1 MNRPRKHF
9 GQHFLHDQNIME
21 KIIGAIA
28 PEPTDCFVEIGPGRG
43 ALTRP
48 LLERVAKLDVIEI
61 DHDLATV
68 LADDITNPRLRVHQ
82 ADALKFDFRKIGA
95 SPGGL
100 RLAGNLPYNISSPLL
115 FHILTYGQ
123 LFRDIHVMLQKEVVA
138 RMTAAPGNKTYGRLT
153 VALAARCQVEALF
166 DIRPGS
172 FRPAP
177 RVNSSFVRLS
187 PDAQQRA
194 RIDNEELFDQLLRQA
209 FNMRR
214 KRLANALKGLISE
227 TDIKSLGIDP
237 GLRAE
242 QLTVDS
248 FIQLGNFFA
257 TKVADETGNR

>member
-9 GQHFLHDQNIME
+9 GQHFLHDQNIIQ

-28 PEPTDCFVEIGPGRG
+28 PQPTDCFVEIGPGQG

-61 DHDLATV
+61 DHDLARV
-68 LADDITNPRLRVHQ
+68 LADEFTNPRLTVHR
-82 ADALKFDFRKIGA
+82 ADALKFDFRQIGA
-95 SPGGL
+95 SPGSL

-123 LFRDIHVMLQKEVVA
+123 LFRDVHVMLQKEVVA
-138 RMTAAPGNKTYGRLT
+138 RMTATPGNKIYGRLT
-153 VALAARCQVEALF
+153 VALAARCQVESLF
-166 DIRPGS
+166 DIKPGS

-187 PDAQQRA
+187 PDAQQWA
-194 RIDNEELFDQLLRQA
+194 RIDDETAFDQVLRQA

-227 TDIKSLGIDP
+227 PEIESLGIDP
-237 GLRAE
+237 NLRAE

-248 FIQLGNFFA
+248 FIELGNYFA
-257 TKVADETGNR
+257 STVADKSGDR

>member
-9 GQHFLHDQNIME
+9 GQHFLHDQNIIQ

-28 PEPTDCFVEIGPGRG
+28 PQPTDCFVEIGPGQG

-61 DHDLATV
+61 DYDLARV
-68 LADDITNPRLRVHQ
+68 LADEFTNPRLTVHR
-82 ADALKFDFRKIGA
+82 ADALKFDFRQIGA
-95 SPGGL
+95 SPGSL

-123 LFRDIHVMLQKEVVA
+123 LFRDVHVMLQKEVVA
-138 RMTAAPGNKTYGRLT
+138 RMTATPGNKIYGRLT
-153 VALAARCQVEALF
+153 VALAARCQVESLF
-166 DIRPGS
+166 DIKPGS
-172 FRPAP
+172 FRPVP

-187 PDAQQRA
+187 PDVQQWA
-194 RIDNEELFDQLLRQA
+194 RIDDETAFDQILRQA

-227 TDIKSLGIDP
+227 PEIESLGIDP
-237 GLRAE
+237 NLRAE

-248 FIQLGNFFA
+248 FIELGNYFA
-257 TKVADETGNR
+257 STVADESGDR